1 MKQVNTNVKKHNFCL
16 DDSTINSLYSH
27 FAKVVKTEIKK
38 KKFILAVSGGPDS
51 LALAYLA
58 RIYVAQTNSQLE
70 AIIIDHAIRK
80 SSAAECRLTAKN
92 LSRIEVKNTIL
103 KVKKKILTNIQ
114 KQARDERYKLMNAF
128 CKKRKANYLLTAHHL
143 DDQVENF
150 YIRLSRGSGLNGL
163 SSMKTIEKNQ
173 GNISLVRP
181 LLNCKKKDLEYL
193 AKKIFSQYV
202 KDPSNNNDQFLRVRI
217 RKLKKQLS
225 KEGLDQDRLIKTIA
239 NLNSAKEALDFYVDH
254 AFKKNIRFLRSKTEI
269 SKQLFTKEPFE
280 IIYRTITELVKKK
293 SGKEYPPRSKGIEN
307 LITAIHRKDFKSVT
321 LGGFVF
327 SNHLNKVIMI
337 KEIRKKIRI

>member
-1 MKQVNTNVKKHNFCL
+1 MKQVNTNVKNHNFFL
-16 DDSTINSLYSH
+16 DDIKINSLYLNFH
-27 FAKVVKTEIKK
+27 KVSQSVVAK
-38 KKFILAVSGGPDS
+38 KKFIVAVSGGPDS

-58 RIYVAQTNSQLE
+58 KIYSNQANSQME
-70 AIIIDHAIRK
+70 AVIVDHAIRK
-80 SSAAECRLTAKN
+80 KSAAECKLTAIN
-92 LSRIEVKNTIL
+92 LTKIGVKNTTL
-103 KVKKKILTNIQ
+103 KVQKKILTNIQ

-254 AFKKNIRFLRSKTEI
+254 AFKKNIHFLRSKTEI
-269 SKQLFTKEPFE
+269 SKQLFIKEPFE
-280 IIYRTITELVKKK
+280 IIYRTITELIKKK
-293 SGKEYPPRSKGIEN
+293 SRKEYPPRSKGIEN
-307 LITAIHRKDFKSVT
+307 LITAIQRKNFKSVT

-327 SNHLNKVIMI
+327 YNV
-337 KEIRKKIRI
+337 